1 MVPLY
6 SYMIFF
12 KYGKFWFFNIY
23 LLKLQFKYFVHVC
36 YFIMGRGVRKDNEVY
51 KSYYELYSQFN
62 FYLEDAKS
70 LLQECK
76 GNAKD
81 NCMMECT
88 MNLNVRYYKNRTKNE
103 DYFF

>member
-1 MVPLY
+1 M
-6 SYMIFF
+6 
-12 KYGKFWFFNIY
+12 
-23 LLKLQFKYFVHVC
+23 
-36 YFIMGRGVRKDNEVY
+36 RKDNEVY

-88 MNLNVRYYKNRTKNE
+88 MNLNVRYYKNRIKNE
-103 DYFF
+103 DHFYVTKQYLLLQVRRGGDLRIVWRKQIMSTTVKNEPTTPPPLL

>member
-1 MVPLY
+1 M
-6 SYMIFF
+6 
-12 KYGKFWFFNIY
+12 
-23 LLKLQFKYFVHVC
+23 
-36 YFIMGRGVRKDNEVY
+36 RKDNEVY

-88 MNLNVRYYKNRTKNE
+88 MNLNVRYYKIRTKNE

>member
-1 MVPLY
+1 M
-6 SYMIFF
+6 
-12 KYGKFWFFNIY
+12 
-23 LLKLQFKYFVHVC
+23 
-36 YFIMGRGVRKDNEVY
+36 RKDNEVY

-103 DYFF
+103 DYFFWFQIKFFGYQKWWSFFT